1 MNDVIN
7 SWDSFIDF
15 LNWWRSIIKLEKF
28 IIELWNVLWNI
39 HCALWRINFADT
51 SFNYN
56 NRADIILWDNNYST
70 SIIEELKKEKKQLI
84 LWDLSPKNIWI
95 NAKNNPVFFDLEHFW
110 HWNCIFEVAFLL
122 SHIYLHLYDLENNK
136 AILNLFLDSY
146 NKINKDFEVNNL
158 FWKIF
163 HSSIIYRVWIIP
175 MKYDVNLSSNNIVR
189 IKEESEDY
197 LK

>member
-1 MNDVIN
+1 LTKNYNRI
-7 SWDSFIDF
+7 
-15 LNWWRSIIKLEKF
+15 EKT
-28 IIELWNVLWNI
+28 IIELWGILWNI
-39 HCALWRINFADT
+39 HFALWKVNNDKIACND
-51 SFNYN
+51 SYN
-56 NRADIILWDNNYST
+56 NRLQVILWNTNYSAP
-70 SIIEELKKEKKQLI
+70 IIEALKKEKKQLI

-95 NAKNNPVFFDLEHFW
+95 NEKNKPVFFDLEHFW

-136 AILNLFLDSY
+136 AILNLFLNSY
-146 NKINKDFEVNNL
+146 NKINKDFEVNDL

-175 MKYDVNLSSNNIVR
+175 MKYDVNLSSNNIVK

-197 LK
+197 FK